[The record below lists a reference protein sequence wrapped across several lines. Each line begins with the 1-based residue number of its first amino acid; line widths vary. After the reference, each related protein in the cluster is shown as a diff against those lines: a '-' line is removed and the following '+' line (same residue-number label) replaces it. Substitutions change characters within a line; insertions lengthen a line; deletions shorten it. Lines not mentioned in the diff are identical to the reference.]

1 MLQMHVC
8 MKTLVYVNNQF
19 HLITDALPHFNR
31 LICKILLTLPA
42 IVDCEYNVG
51 QNSSPINKWKS
62 NLKLMLAEPW
72 LKVFASFSI
81 CTFSE
86 KAGEFIKDRS
96 GILEQ
101 VVLKSFPQ
109 WMEMKQI
116 SWYIDYA
123 TICYNRLCY
132 NTGDWNIHFYF
143 AEKKTNTTSYL

>member
-1 MLQMHVC
+1 
-8 MKTLVYVNNQF
+8 
-19 HLITDALPHFNR
+19 
-31 LICKILLTLPA
+31 
-42 IVDCEYNVG
+42 
-51 QNSSPINKWKS
+51 
-62 NLKLMLAEPW
+62 MLAEPW

-116 SWYIDYA
+116 S
-123 TICYNRLCY
+123 
-132 NTGDWNIHFYF
+132 
-143 AEKKTNTTSYL
+143 